1 MLTSWSYVIGIT
13 GSGVPAATQMTGY
26 RANLTAQ
33 PLGGDRRGLGVG
45 IEGLDVGCSGR
56 LVERQRDSGGP
67 YISGETYA
75 ERRLEIEEQLEP
87 NELKGCRRHLGAG
100 HEFR

>member
-1 MLTSWSYVIGIT
+1 MLSSWSYVIGIT

-45 IEGLDVGCSGR
+45 IEGLDVGVQRQIGWTPTGFGR
-56 LVERQRDSGGP
+56 AVHIR
-67 YISGETYA
+67 
-75 ERRLEIEEQLEP
+75 
-87 NELKGCRRHLGAG
+87 
-100 HEFR
+100 